1 MKKRKEE
8 LVNENV
14 EIEAKHLTPAL
25 IEKLGIAALIGI
37 AGMTSITMILG
48 FSIVIKVWFF

>member
-1 MKKRKEE
+1 MKKKGS
-8 LVNENV
+8 VPMNENI

-25 IEKLGIAALIGI
+25 IERLGIAALIGI